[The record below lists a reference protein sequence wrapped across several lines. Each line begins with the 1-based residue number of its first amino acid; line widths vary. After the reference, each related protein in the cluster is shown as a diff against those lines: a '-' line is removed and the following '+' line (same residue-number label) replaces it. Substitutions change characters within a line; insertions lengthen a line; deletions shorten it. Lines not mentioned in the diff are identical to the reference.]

1 MSSEGLFCFVFSLSF
16 EFSLFSF
23 MIGLIGF
30 ANEYWF
36 LCGHWKYV
44 WMNGLNSRNYRNLIG
59 KNSILGEIDENCP
72 LKIFSSSI

>member
-1 MSSEGLFCFVFSLSF
+1 
-16 EFSLFSF
+16 